1 MKHPNTSPH
10 NFPATD
16 WQTLGELEVRAG
28 SDVERG
34 IQSWLTQTLKPLR
47 LHTDMLNRIL
57 QSALEATT
65 RALELNGVT
74 MEFEHIHLLA
84 FAPPGHK
91 FSGQTWG
98 FFRLEKLEDPAKA
111 QSLPD
116 HSIEFYLYSEEQSD
130 SGIGTTIRR
139 PPLQ

>member
-1 MKHPNTSPH
+1 MKHTNTSPH

-34 IQSWLTQTLKPLR
+34 IQTWLTQTLKPLG
-47 LHTDMLNRIL
+47 LHTEMLNRIL
-57 QSALEATT
+57 RSALEATT
-65 RALELNGVT
+65 RALELNSVT
-74 MEFEHIHLLA
+74 MEFEHIHLFA
-84 FAPPGHK
+84 FAPPSHK

-98 FFRLEKLEDPAKA
+98 FFRLEKLEDAAEA

-116 HSIEFYLYSEEQSD
+116 HSIEFYLYIEEQSD
-130 SGIGTTIRR
+130 SGSGATAKRR
-139 PPLQ
+139 LLQ